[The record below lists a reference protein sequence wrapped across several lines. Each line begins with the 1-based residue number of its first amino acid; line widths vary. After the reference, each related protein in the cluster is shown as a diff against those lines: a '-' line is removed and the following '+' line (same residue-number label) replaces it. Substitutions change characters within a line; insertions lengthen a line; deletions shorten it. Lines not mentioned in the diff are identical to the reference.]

1 MTVIGSRP
9 GGGAA
14 MDKVVHFEIPTDDVA
29 RASEFYRSI
38 FGWDLQDMSGQG
50 MDYTI
55 VMTVPVDDQQMATE
69 RGAINGGMMK
79 RSDDTPSPIIT
90 IEVASIDDAMK
101 RISDGGGSVVHPR
114 QEIPG
119 MGAFAY
125 FKDSEGNT
133 MGLWESAR

>member
-1 MTVIGSRP
+1 
-9 GGGAA
+9 

-50 MDYTI
+50 MDYAL
-55 VMTVPVDDQQMATE
+55 VMTVPVDDQQMPTE

-101 RISDGGGSVVHPR
+101 RIEDGGGALVQPR

-133 MGLWESAR
+133 MGLWETAG